1 MNAVVESRPKSL
13 RVIAALGLL
22 WNLIGVLMFLLT
34 VMMTPEQ
41 VAAMPAEQR
50 QLIEATPSWLNVLFG
65 VAVAAGTLGAL
76 GLLLLKRWSVP
87 LLLLSLVAAVLQV
100 VGSFAATPA
109 WSLLGPSGLVMPA
122 LVLLIATG
130 LWLYARKAAT
140 RGWLR

>member
-22 WNLIGVLMFLLT
+22 WNLIGVLMFLFT

-65 VAVAAGTLGAL
+65 VAVVAGTLGAL

-87 LLLLSLVAAVLQV
+87 LLLLSLVAAALQV

-122 LVLLIATG
+122 LVLLIGTG